1 MEYYGFL
8 VCNHEC
14 VQFYEVLMPYVWSG
28 ENTSGEAMEIRLQIP
43 DKVIAGLQ
51 EKIGSEYKA
60 TDIARDAITLFKWA
74 VEERAK
80 GRLILS
86 STDEW
91 EKMSRLVMASIDN
104 AEPAQVEDDKKP

>member
-1 MEYYGFL
+1 MDYYRL
-8 VCNHEC
+8 VVCNHEC

-28 ENTSGEAMEIRLQIP
+28 EKTSGEAMEIRLQIP

-60 TDIARDAITLFKWA
+60 TDIARDAMTLFKWA
-74 VEERAK
+74 VEERAR
-80 GRLILS
+80 GRVILS
-86 STDEW
+86 STDDL

-104 AEPAQVEDDKKP
+104 AEPSRVEDDK